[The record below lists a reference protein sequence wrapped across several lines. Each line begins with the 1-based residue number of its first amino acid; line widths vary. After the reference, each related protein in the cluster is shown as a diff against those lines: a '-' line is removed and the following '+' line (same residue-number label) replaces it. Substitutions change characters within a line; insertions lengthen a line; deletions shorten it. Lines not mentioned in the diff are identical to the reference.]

1 MKILKTYQEIQLFK
15 TFEERFNYL
24 KLDGKVGDETFGK
37 DRYLNQKFYA
47 SEEWKEIRRFV
58 ITRDFG
64 CDLGLLGYDITGVP
78 YIHHMNPITA
88 DDIINRTEILTNP
101 DYLITVSLGTHNAIH
116 YGDQN
121 WIDFVNPVIRT
132 PNDTCPWR

>member
-1 MKILKTYQEIQLFK
+1 MKILKTYQEMQLFK

-116 YGDQN
+116 YGDQG